1 MSDAPP
7 QPAEHPRPPGWTPP
21 VHPPVPVEAAAAIPT
36 ASTPAAPAPDQSAS
50 RAAELRRMAWVPL
63 IAFFA
68 TALNL
73 VLLHTDA
80 APGSAEVVARM
91 LAVVHMA
98 LSIALAVGFARLERW
113 TSRVAI
119 FWGVTLVELQVLRMF
134 ENPAYDFVSDL
145 FYTIFCILLA
155 VGMWHE
161 ARGIPPAAPSSP

>member
-1 MSDAPP
+1 
-7 QPAEHPRPPGWTPP
+7 
-21 VHPPVPVEAAAAIPT
+21 
-36 ASTPAAPAPDQSAS
+36 
-50 RAAELRRMAWVPL
+50 MAWVPL